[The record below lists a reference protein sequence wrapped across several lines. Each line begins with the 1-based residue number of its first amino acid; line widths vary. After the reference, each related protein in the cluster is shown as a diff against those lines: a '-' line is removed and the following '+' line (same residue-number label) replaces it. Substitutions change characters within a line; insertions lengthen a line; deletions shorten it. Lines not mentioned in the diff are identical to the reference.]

1 MAGPNRS
8 TRLAGARLRPA
19 GDRLRQTAG
28 AGRQR
33 ASLPPFPGPDGP
45 GGPAGPGFPGPA
57 GPGVP
62 RQPGPGGPGGPGR
75 GPGPGGRGPGGP
87 GRGGPFGPGGPGDPF
102 GPDDLGPGIGDGPD
116 RPARPPRRDKPKKRS
131 IIWRWRRALFLIALA
146 MLAGM
151 TGVVVVFARTEL
163 PEIDDLFQASYMC
176 AADVPAGQCGPD
188 NALAR
193 VQDEEGENR
202 LNMSL
207 ADIPPAVKNAV
218 IATEDRNFYEH
229 DGLNPIGIARAFF
242 QNVKG
247 GSVSQGG
254 STITQQYV
262 KNAFELTTERAISRK
277 AKEAILSIKLEQQM
291 SKDEILEGY
300 LNTIY
305 FGRGAYGVAAASEA
319 YFSKDIRT
327 IGESEAALLAGL
339 IRAPATADPWNH
351 PEEATRRRHTA
362 LVAMNEEGYI
372 DDDLYEYLDAVPVD
386 ASWITPYSSVQ
397 ITEVRRGGGHDQADY
412 MGTDYLPQ
420 YIREEVKRID
430 PVLFT
435 DNKID
440 RGGLRI
446 YTSLNYDMQRA
457 AWNAVISTLDAEDDL
472 NTPEVEPSDP
482 EAALVA
488 VDDQGLIRAMVGSR
502 HHFTPGVFENNYALA
517 RRQPGSTFKPLVLA
531 EAIREGYSLKSRFN
545 AQGIM
550 EFEQWPNPDGSP
562 WEVGNYSESDAG
574 VLDLVAATR
583 ESSNTAYAQ
592 LMLELGT
599 DRVDVDGDGVPE
611 AASGANAVADLAA
624 QMGLGGSEGIAEDRR
639 VPSMVLG
646 SAEATP
652 LEMAGV
658 YSTFANRGWY
668 KRPQIVT
675 RIEQVDQD
683 GKNTVLW
690 EFQPQQTPVLTEGQS
705 DLVTHALQAVV
716 KDGGTAPSA
725 NLGKPTAGK
734 TGTSQENQNAW
745 FAGFVPKLTAVVW
758 MGYPNAGDGSGWDD
772 PETPN
777 FDDALWPM
785 NSKGR
790 LVHGRPV
797 TGGSFPATIWKKF
810 MEQATDGM
818 EDGFTEPTS
827 AQIAFGKVVNERD
840 LRTQEEQP
848 EDPGDGEPD
857 ITIVEPEPGGP
868 GGTRPN
874 PPGQTT
880 TTNGNGN
887 TTTTGG
893 GPGPTITLPPIPTT
907 RPPGPGGGGGGG

>member
-1 MAGPNRS
+1 
-8 TRLAGARLRPA
+8 
-19 GDRLRQTAG
+19 
-28 AGRQR
+28 
-33 ASLPPFPGPDGP
+33 
-45 GGPAGPGFPGPA
+45 
-57 GPGVP
+57 
-62 RQPGPGGPGGPGR
+62 
-75 GPGPGGRGPGGP
+75 
-87 GRGGPFGPGGPGDPF
+87 
-102 GPDDLGPGIGDGPD
+102 
-116 RPARPPRRDKPKKRS
+116 
-131 IIWRWRRALFLIALA
+131 

-176 AADVPAGQCGPD
+176 AAEVAAGQCGPD

-229 DGLNPIGIARAFF
+229 DGLNPIGIVRAFY

-262 KNAFELTTERAISRK
+262 KNAFELTTEKAITRK

-305 FGRGAYGVAAASEA
+305 FGRGAYGVAAASQA
-319 YFSKDIRT
+319 YFNKDVRT

-372 DDDLYEYLDAVPVD
+372 DDDVFAYLDALPVD
-386 ASWITPYSSVQ
+386 GSWITPDSSVQ
-397 ITEVRRGGGHDQADY
+397 ITEVRRGGGKDQGDY

-457 AWNAVISTLDAEDDL
+457 AWNAVTSTLPNEDDP
-472 NTPEVEPSDP
+472 NTERYEGDP
-482 EAALVA
+482 EAALVS

-502 HHFTPGVFENNYALA
+502 HHFTPGTYENNYALA
-517 RRQPGSTFKPLVLA
+517 AREPGSTFKPLVLA

-545 AQGIM
+545 AQGVM
-550 EFEQWPNPDGSP
+550 EFTDWPNPDGSP
-562 WEVGNYSESDAG
+562 WQVGNYDESDAG

-592 LMLELGT
+592 LMLALGT
-599 DRVDVDGDGVPE
+599 DQLDVDGDGVPR
-611 AASGANAVADLAA
+611 AASGANAVAELAS
-624 QMGLGGSEGIAEDRR
+624 QMGLGGAEGLPEASR

-646 SAEATP
+646 SALASP

-658 YSTFANRGWY
+658 YSTFANRGMY

-683 GKNTVLW
+683 GKNEVLW
-690 EFQPQQTPVLTEGQS
+690 EYQPQQTPVLTEGQA
-705 DLVTHALQAVV
+705 DLVTHALEAVV
-716 KDGGTAPSA
+716 SEGGTAAGA

-734 TGTSQENQNAW
+734 TGTSQENKNAW
-745 FAGFVPKLTAVVW
+745 FAGFVPKLTTVVW
-758 MGYPNAGDGSGWDD
+758 MGYPNAGDGTGWDD
-772 PETPN
+772 PETPD
-777 FDDALWPM
+777 FDDELWPM
-785 NSKGR
+785 NRKGR
-790 LVHGRPV
+790 LVQGRV
-797 TGGSFPATIWKKF
+797 ATGGSFPATIWKAF

-818 EDGFTEPTS
+818 EDGFTEPTPQ
-827 AQIAFGKVVNERD
+827 QIAFGKVVNERD
-840 LRTQEEQP
+840 LQTPEEQP
-848 EDPGDGEPD
+848 QDPGEGGPD
-857 ITIVEPEPGGP
+857 ITIIDPQPGD
-868 GGTRPN
+868 TRPN

-880 TTNGNGN
+880 TTTGGGN
-887 TTTTGG
+887 TTTTG
-893 GPGPTITLPPIPTT
+893 PGSTITLPPIPTT
-907 RPPGPGGGGGGG
+907 RPGPGGGGGGG

>member
-1 MAGPNRS
+1 
-8 TRLAGARLRPA
+8 
-19 GDRLRQTAG
+19 
-28 AGRQR
+28 
-33 ASLPPFPGPDGP
+33 
-45 GGPAGPGFPGPA
+45 
-57 GPGVP
+57 
-62 RQPGPGGPGGPGR
+62 
-75 GPGPGGRGPGGP
+75 
-87 GRGGPFGPGGPGDPF
+87 
-102 GPDDLGPGIGDGPD
+102 
-116 RPARPPRRDKPKKRS
+116 
-131 IIWRWRRALFLIALA
+131 

-176 AADVPAGQCGPD
+176 AADVAAGQCGPD

-229 DGLNPIGIARAFF
+229 DGLNPIGIVRAFY

-262 KNAFELTTERAISRK
+262 KNAFELTTEKAITRK

-305 FGRGAYGVAAASEA
+305 FGRGAYGVAAASQA
-319 YFSKDIRT
+319 YFNKDVRT

-372 DDDLYEYLDAVPVD
+372 DDDVFAYLDALPVD
-386 ASWITPYSSVQ
+386 GSWITPDSSVQ
-397 ITEVRRGGGHDQADY
+397 ITEVRRGGGKDQGDY

-457 AWNAVISTLDAEDDL
+457 AWNAVTSTLPNEDDP
-472 NTPEVEPSDP
+472 NTERYEGDP
-482 EAALVA
+482 EAALVS

-502 HHFTPGVFENNYALA
+502 HHFTPGTYENNYALA
-517 RRQPGSTFKPLVLA
+517 AREPGSTFKPLVLA

-545 AQGIM
+545 AQGVM
-550 EFEQWPNPDGSP
+550 EFTDWPNPDGSP
-562 WEVGNYSESDAG
+562 WQVGNYDESDAG

-592 LMLELGT
+592 LMLALGT
-599 DRVDVDGDGVPE
+599 DQLDVDGDGVPR
-611 AASGANAVADLAA
+611 AASGANAVAELAS
-624 QMGLGGSEGIAEDRR
+624 QMGLGGAEGLPEASR

-646 SAEATP
+646 SALASP

-658 YSTFANRGWY
+658 YSTFANRGMY

-683 GKNTVLW
+683 GKNEVLW
-690 EFQPQQTPVLTEGQS
+690 AYQPQQTPVLTEGQA
-705 DLVTHALQAVV
+705 DLVTHALEAVV
-716 KDGGTAPSA
+716 SEGGTAAGA

-734 TGTSQENQNAW
+734 TGTSQENKNAW
-745 FAGFVPKLTAVVW
+745 FAGFVPKLTTVVW
-758 MGYPNAGDGSGWDD
+758 MGYPNAGDGTGWDD
-772 PETPN
+772 PETPD
-777 FDDALWPM
+777 FDDELWPM
-785 NSKGR
+785 NRKGR
-790 LVHGRPV
+790 LVQGRV
-797 TGGSFPATIWKKF
+797 ATGGSFPATIWKAF

-818 EDGFTEPTS
+818 EDGFTEPTPQ
-827 AQIAFGKVVNERD
+827 QIAFGKVVNERD
-840 LRTQEEQP
+840 LQTPEEQP
-848 EDPGDGEPD
+848 QDPGEGGPD
-857 ITIVEPEPGGP
+857 ITIIDPQPGD
-868 GGTRPN
+868 TRPN

-880 TTNGNGN
+880 TTTGGGN
-887 TTTTGG
+887 TTTTG
-893 GPGPTITLPPIPTT
+893 PGSTITLPPIPTT
-907 RPPGPGGGGGGG
+907 RPGPGGGGGGG

>member
-1 MAGPNRS
+1 
-8 TRLAGARLRPA
+8 
-19 GDRLRQTAG
+19 
-28 AGRQR
+28 
-33 ASLPPFPGPDGP
+33 
-45 GGPAGPGFPGPA
+45 
-57 GPGVP
+57 
-62 RQPGPGGPGGPGR
+62 
-75 GPGPGGRGPGGP
+75 
-87 GRGGPFGPGGPGDPF
+87 
-102 GPDDLGPGIGDGPD
+102 
-116 RPARPPRRDKPKKRS
+116 
-131 IIWRWRRALFLIALA
+131 

-176 AADVPAGQCGPD
+176 AAEVAAGQCGPD

-229 DGLNPIGIARAFF
+229 DGLNPIGIVRAFY

-262 KNAFELTTERAISRK
+262 KNAFELTTEKAITRK

-305 FGRGAYGVAAASEA
+305 FGRGAYGVAAASQA
-319 YFSKDIRT
+319 YFNKDVRT

-372 DDDLYEYLDAVPVD
+372 DDDVFAYLDALPVD
-386 ASWITPYSSVQ
+386 GSWITPDSSVQ
-397 ITEVRRGGGHDQADY
+397 ITEVRRGGGKDQGDY

-457 AWNAVISTLDAEDDL
+457 AWNAVTSTLPNEDDP
-472 NTPEVEPSDP
+472 NTERYEGDP
-482 EAALVA
+482 EAALVS

-502 HHFTPGVFENNYALA
+502 HHFTPGTYENNYALA
-517 RRQPGSTFKPLVLA
+517 AREPGSTFKPLVLA

-545 AQGIM
+545 AQGVM
-550 EFEQWPNPDGSP
+550 EFTDWPNPDGSP
-562 WEVGNYSESDAG
+562 WKVGNYDESDAG

-592 LMLELGT
+592 LMLALGT
-599 DRVDVDGDGVPE
+599 DQLDVDGDGVPR
-611 AASGANAVADLAA
+611 AASGANAVAELAS
-624 QMGLGGSEGIAEDRR
+624 QMGLGGAEGLPEASR

-646 SAEATP
+646 SALASP

-658 YSTFANRGWY
+658 YSTFANRGMY

-675 RIEQVDQD
+675 RVEQVDQD
-683 GKNTVLW
+683 GKNEVLW
-690 EFQPQQTPVLTEGQS
+690 EYQPQQTPVLTEGQA
-705 DLVTHALQAVV
+705 DLVTHALEAVV
-716 KDGGTAPSA
+716 SEGGTAAGA

-734 TGTSQENQNAW
+734 TGTSQENKNAW
-745 FAGFVPKLTAVVW
+745 FAGFVPKLTTVVW
-758 MGYPNAGDGSGWDD
+758 MGYPNAGDGTGWDD
-772 PETPN
+772 PETPD
-777 FDDALWPM
+777 FDDELWPM
-785 NSKGR
+785 NRKGR
-790 LVHGRPV
+790 LVQGRV
-797 TGGSFPATIWKKF
+797 ATGGSFPATIWKAF

-818 EDGFTEPTS
+818 EDGFTEPTPQ
-827 AQIAFGKVVNERD
+827 QIAFGKVVNERD
-840 LRTQEEQP
+840 LQTPEEQP
-848 EDPGDGEPD
+848 QDPGEGGPD
-857 ITIVEPEPGGP
+857 ITIIDPQPGD
-868 GGTRPN
+868 TRPN

-880 TTNGNGN
+880 TTTGGGN
-887 TTTTGG
+887 TTTTG
-893 GPGPTITLPPIPTT
+893 PGSTITLPPIPTT
-907 RPPGPGGGGGGG
+907 RPGPGGGGGGG